1 MKAKEL
7 TLCGLFIALITV
19 GTFIRIPIPG
29 GDYFTLQFLFTLLAG
44 IVLGGRLGALAV
56 GTYVLL
62 GLVGVPVFAAGGGPG
77 YIVQPTFGYL
87 LGFILQAWFCG
98 HYAHQ
103 LKDVTFR
110 RLLLVNVGGMAIV
123 YGIGLVWFY
132 IFSNY
137 VADAPISVW
146 GVILYCGIL
155 QCLPDFLL
163 VLGATVLG
171 LRLQHRNLWLMQE
184 EKGTL
189 SYE

>member
-1 MKAKEL
+1 M
-7 TLCGLFIALITV
+7 
-19 GTFIRIPIPG
+19 
-29 GDYFTLQFLFTLLAG
+29 
-44 IVLGGRLGALAV
+44 
-56 GTYVLL
+56 
-62 GLVGVPVFAAGGGPG
+62 
-77 YIVQPTFGYL
+77 
-87 LGFILQAWFCG
+87 
-98 HYAHQ
+98 
-103 LKDVTFR
+103 TFR

>member
-110 RLLLVNVGGMAIV
+110 HLLLVNVGGWLSSTASDS
-123 YGIGLVWFY
+123 YGS
-132 IFSNY
+132 IFSPLLRDSPVPAGLPARTRRNGPRPSPAAPQSL
-137 VADAPISVW
+137 ADAGRERNV
-146 GVILYCGIL
+146 
-155 QCLPDFLL
+155 
-163 VLGATVLG
+163 VL
-171 LRLQHRNLWLMQE
+171 
-184 EKGTL
+184 
-189 SYE
+189 